1 MKTSSEAG
9 GIDSHVQF
17 VTVFDSTRSVTDGS
31 ALVQEDTLN
40 MVSPRRDLLK
50 SLMGAYL
57 VSADVSFAITGSA
70 THTRSSAFGTTD
82 DPNKPGVSYTYDGG
96 TRRHG
101 HFASIPGTVALSVT
115 AGRITPLH
123 EFGHAASDWD
133 NGLIDDLYVDAL
145 LSVSDV
151 NKKARARS
159 TDSVPA
165 AFANYNGT
173 AFNSDADRD
182 LPRVS
187 NGLDVV
193 SLSAP

>member
-1 MKTSSEAG
+1 
-9 GIDSHVQF
+9 
-17 VTVFDSTRSVTDGS
+17 
-31 ALVQEDTLN
+31 
-40 MVSPRRDLLK
+40 
-50 SLMGAYL
+50 MGAYL

-151 NKKARARS
+151 NKKARAKS

-165 AFANYNGT
+165 AFANYKVRRSIPTLT
-173 AFNSDADRD
+173 AIPSGIQWLGR
-182 LPRVS
+182 RIIVS
-187 NGLDVV
+187 
-193 SLSAP
+193 SLIRRLQT